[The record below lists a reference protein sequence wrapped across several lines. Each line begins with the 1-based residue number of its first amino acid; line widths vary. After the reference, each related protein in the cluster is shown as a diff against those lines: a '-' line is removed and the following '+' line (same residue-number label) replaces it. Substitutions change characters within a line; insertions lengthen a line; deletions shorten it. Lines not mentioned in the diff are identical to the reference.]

1 MSLKEIFASRA
12 LRMKAS
18 EIRELLKLL
27 DQPGI
32 LSFAGGIPDPAL
44 FPTDAFGVAFQQALS
59 GDRQAQS
66 LQYSVSEGYL
76 PLKEWIVD
84 RMARLGVACTP
95 DNILVTSGSQQALD
109 YLGKLFLSPGDTA
122 LVTAPT
128 YLGALAA
135 FNAYEPRYDQLS
147 LEGNRTVQ
155 SYRDEAGAVK
165 SEIKFAYLSSD
176 FANPTGQTVSSAARA
191 RLLDMAEDLDC
202 AVIEDGAYQDL
213 RYDGD
218 PVLPILAMELSRKG
232 SIEDCRTVY
241 CGSFSKTLSPGL
253 RVGWVVAA
261 KPVISQMVLIKQ
273 AADLHSATVN
283 QMAVNTVARQIFD
296 SHVETVRRAY
306 KERRDAM
313 LGALQQHMPSGVHW
327 TRPEGGMF
335 VWVTLPAGIDSAELL
350 ARSLETVKVAF
361 VPGQAFFA
369 DGGGAN
375 TLRLSFSVLDEAEIE
390 EGIARLG
397 RLISDV
403 LSAPAW
409 TRQQAAQMV

>member
-1 MSLKEIFASRA
+1 MSLKEIFASLT

-32 LSFAGGIPDPAL
+32 LSSAGGIPDPAL
-44 FPTDAFGVAFQQALS
+44 FPTDAVGAAFQQALS

-135 FNAYEPRYDQLS
+135 FNAYESRYDQLS

-176 FANPTGQTVSSAARA
+176 FAHPTGQTVSSAARA

-253 RVGWVVAA
+253 RVGWAVAA
-261 KPVISQMVLIKQ
+261 KPLISQMVLIKQ
-273 AADLHSATVN
+273 ASDLHSATVN